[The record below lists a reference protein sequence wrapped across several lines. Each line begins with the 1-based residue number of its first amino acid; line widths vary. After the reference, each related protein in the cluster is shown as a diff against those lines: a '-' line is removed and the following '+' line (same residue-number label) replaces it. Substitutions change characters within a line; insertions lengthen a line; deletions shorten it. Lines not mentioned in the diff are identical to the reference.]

1 MGPNTLLG
9 TIVMAASVACGDH
22 TDPNHARIETLK
34 ASAFGTLQTS
44 GYPYSFASFACTP
57 TDGLAVDIYLLDSQ
71 RENVTPDDT
80 HIRVTIWQAAEKLSE
95 TTSRWQ
101 ASRGP
106 GTGEICVRGTCAAMT
121 DGHVDV
127 GKVNAETIEGEIDLR
142 FTNDIRVRQRFRARF
157 LSRQRRVVCG

>member
-1 MGPNTLLG
+1 MGPNALLG
-9 TIVMAASVACGDH
+9 TIVIAASVACGDH
-22 TDPNHARIETLK
+22 TDPNHARMEAVR
-34 ASAFGTLQTS
+34 ASAVGTLQAD
-44 GYPYSFASFACTP
+44 GYPHSFAVSDCGP
-57 TDGLAVDIYLLDSQ
+57 TDGLAVDIYLVDSQ

-80 HIRVTIWQAAEKLSE
+80 HIRVTIWEAAEKLSQ

-106 GTGEICVRGTCAAMT
+106 GTGEMCVRGTCAAMT

-142 FTNDIRVRQRFRARF
+142 FTNDIRVRQRFRAGF
-157 LSRQRRVVCG
+157 LRQRRIVCG